1 MATLLAHIVVK
12 PGAEARF
19 EAVAQHLF
27 ARTHADEHGVL
38 RYEYWRGSEPR
49 SYGTLLAFGDHRAF
63 LAHQTSPHHEAAAP
77 ELGEIIESIRLEWID
92 PVPGASPLPP
102 TAPQDVP
109 PDADELTRRYAR
121 RFAVQLATWWPA
133 RSGSGTVPSDDI
145 NLGVHR

>member
-19 EAVAQHLF
+19 EAVARQLF

-38 RYEYWRGSEPR
+38 RYEYWRASEPR
-49 SYGTLLAFGDHRAF
+49 SYGTLLAFRDHHAF
-63 LAHQTSPHHEAAAP
+63 LAHQTSPHHEDAAP

-102 TAPQDVP
+102 TVPQEVP
-109 PDADELTRRYAR
+109 ADADDLTRRYAR
-121 RFAVQLATWWPA
+121 YFAVHLAAWWPE
-133 RSGSGTVPSDDI
+133 RPGSDTVPPADTTQ
-145 NLGVHR
+145 GVPR